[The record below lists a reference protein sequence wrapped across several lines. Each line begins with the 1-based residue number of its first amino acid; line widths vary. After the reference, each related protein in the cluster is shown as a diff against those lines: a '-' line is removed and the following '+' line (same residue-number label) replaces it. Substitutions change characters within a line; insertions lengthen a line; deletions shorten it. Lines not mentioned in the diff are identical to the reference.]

1 MTLTDTHT
9 TTDAGIDADRSPS
22 FALSD
27 TPTSPELTDETARM
41 LVHRA
46 GATPVY
52 AYDRPVL
59 RNRVEWVRAGS
70 PPGALIYY
78 SLKANPH
85 PGVVNAL
92 TGIVDGFDVCSIAE
106 METALNAGADP
117 SAMLFTGPAKSNAEA
132 ISALA
137 AGVAVTVE
145 SLGQARLFARAAE
158 EIGASGRAVLRIN
171 TPYPASDPELPDE
184 PNQFGLADEDV
195 EQAVALLGGSALRIE
210 GLHLFWGSQHFDVDV
225 IAAARARVLD
235 HARRLADRAGLRLKT
250 VMIGGGIGLPWC
262 DADPAVDWPALR
274 HAAQEQSQAATQSQ
288 ASAQVT
294 AAAPAIVCEYGRAIA
309 GPSGTLLTSVLDVK
323 DVGSRRYVLVDAGL
337 NHAMIASRLV
347 AGGRRGEPHVRAI
360 GARDP
365 QNVRRTWITGPL
377 CSRLDVLAADVELP
391 EVEPGDLLA
400 FADLGAYGPTFS
412 PAGFLSRDPAREIVY

>member
-9 TTDAGIDADRSPS
+9 DTHADTHLISTLPDAPTVPE
-22 FALSD
+22 LSD
-27 TPTSPELTDETARM
+27 EDARR

-46 GATPVY
+46 GSTPLY
-52 AYDRPVL
+52 AYSRAVL
-59 RNRVEWVRAGS
+59 RDRVAWVRAAS

-92 TGIVDGFDVCSIAE
+92 AGVVDGFDVCSIAE
-106 METALNAGADP
+106 METVLNADADP
-117 SAMLFTGPAKSNAEA
+117 NAMLFTGPAKSTAEA

-137 AGVAVTVE
+137 SGVAVTIE

-158 EIGASGRAVLRIN
+158 QIGAPGRAVLRIN
-171 TPYPASDPELPDE
+171 TPYPAADPTQPDE
-184 PNQFGLADEDV
+184 PNQFGLADADV
-195 EQAVALLGGSALRIE
+195 DEAAALLGRSAVRIE
-210 GLHLFWGSQHFDVDV
+210 GLHLFWGSQHFDASV
-225 IAAARARVLD
+225 IAAARVRVLD
-235 HARRLADRAGLRLKT
+235 HAWQLADRAGLALKT

-262 DADPAVDWPALR
+262 DSDPDVDWPGLL
-274 HAAQEQSQAATQSQ
+274 HAAQNTAQHVVSAVQDAAELSWPDPP
-288 ASAQVT
+288 
-294 AAAPAIVCEYGRAIA
+294 PAIVCEYGRAIA
-309 GPSGTLLTSVLDVK
+309 GPAGTLLTSVLDVK
-323 DVGSRRYVLVDAGL
+323 QVGRRRYVLVDAGL
-337 NHAMIASRLV
+337 NQAMIASRLV
-347 AGGRRGEPHVRAI
+347 AGGRRGEPRVRAV

-365 QNVRRTWITGPL
+365 HATHRTWVTGPL

>member
-1 MTLTDTHT
+1 MTLTDSGLGL
-9 TTDAGIDADRSPS
+9 DSPE
-22 FALSD
+22 APAVPELSD
-27 TPTSPELTDETARM
+27 EAARL
-41 LVHRA
+41 LVYRA

-52 AYDRPVL
+52 AYDRAVL
-59 RNRVEWVRAGS
+59 RDRVEWVRAAS

-92 TGIVDGFDVCSIAE
+92 TGVVDGFDVCSIAE

-117 SAMLFTGPAKSNAEA
+117 GAMLFTGPAKSAAEA

-137 AGVAVTVE
+137 SGVAVTIE

-158 EIGASGRAVLRIN
+158 QIGASGRAVLRIN
-171 TPYPASDPELPDE
+171 TPYPADDPESPDE

-195 EQAVALLGGSALRIE
+195 EEAVALLGGATVRIE
-210 GLHLFWGSQHFDVDV
+210 GLHLFWGSQHFDADV
-225 IAAARARVLD
+225 IAAARQSALD
-235 HARRLADRAGLRLKT
+235 RAQQLTDRAGLRLRT

-262 DADPAVDWPALR
+262 DADPELDWPALR
-274 HAAQEQSQAATQSQ
+274 RSAQQAAQRQAAPKRT
-288 ASAQVT
+288 AQLSG
-294 AAAPAIVCEYGRAIA
+294 AAPAIVCEYGRAIA
-309 GPSGTLLTSVLDVK
+309 GPAGALLTTVLDVK

-337 NHAMIASRLV
+337 NHAMLTSRLV
-347 AGGRRGEPHVRAI
+347 AGGRRGEPRVRAI

-365 QNVRRTWITGPL
+365 HAVRRTWVTGPL

-400 FADLGAYGPTFS
+400 IADLGAYGPTFS